1 MAKAKL
7 NGIDVHYQIK
17 GEGRDVVLI
26 HGVTSTLAIW
36 YMNVMPAFSAEFRV
50 IAYDLRGH
58 GYSEMTERGYTSR
71 EMADD
76 LLALLDHLGL
86 EKPLFVGHSFGGSIV
101 SHLAALHP
109 DRVGGFALAD
119 TGLACLRRLRAIEN
133 WPGWELYKEDLD
145 KYGITYDW
153 FVDAEGRDVNDVFR
167 KTFEIPQQFGTR
179 KGRSR
184 ATPRLRRL
192 IDETRVGEEFRNI
205 AGLTEERLAEI
216 EAPVYSLYGETSPYR
231 NMAEH
236 LAGVMKN
243 YRWEVVPGS
252 GHFYLLDSVD
262 FFVDRMLR
270 FLRDPE
276 GFVAAGAKQRR
287 AAGNGRSAAAGA

>member
-1 MAKAKL
+1 MAKAEL
-7 NGIDVHYQIK
+7 NGIKMHYQIK

-36 YMNVMPAFSAEFRV
+36 YTKVMPSFASEFRV

-58 GYSEMTERGYTSR
+58 GYSEMTEHGYTSG
-71 EMADD
+71 EMAQD
-76 LLALLDHLGL
+76 LLALMDHLGL
-86 EKPLFVGHSFGGSIV
+86 ERPLFVGHSYGGSIV
-101 SHLAALHP
+101 SHLAVEHP

-133 WPGWELYKEDLD
+133 WPGWQLYKDDLD
-145 KYGITYDW
+145 KYGITYEW
-153 FVDAEGRDVNDVFR
+153 FVEAEGGDVNDVFR
-167 KTFEIPQQFGTR
+167 KTFEIPQQYGTR

-184 ATPRLRRL
+184 ATPRLKRL
-192 IDETRVGEEFRNI
+192 IEETCVGEEFRRV
-205 AGLTEERLAEI
+205 AGLTEERLAQI
-216 EAPVYSLYGETSPYR
+216 EAPVYALYGETSPYR
-231 NMAEH
+231 DMAEH
-236 LAGVMKN
+236 LAGVINN

-276 GFVAAGAKQRR
+276 GFVAAGTSRTAGTSGGAE
-287 AAGNGRSAAAGA
+287 AARGA

>member
-26 HGVTSTLAIW
+26 HGVTSTLAFW
-36 YMNVMPAFSAEFRV
+36 YTKVMPALSAEFRV

-58 GYSEMTERGYTSR
+58 GYSEMTEHGYTSR

-76 LLALLDHLGL
+76 LLALVDHLGL
-86 EKPLFVGHSFGGSIV
+86 ERPLFVGHSFGGSIV
-101 SHLAALHP
+101 SHLAVLHP

-133 WPGWELYKEDLD
+133 WPGWELHKEDLD

-153 FVDAEGRDVNDVFR
+153 FVEAEGRDVNDVFR
-167 KTFEIPQQFGTR
+167 KTFEIPQQYGSR

-192 IDETRVGEEFRNI
+192 IDETCVGEEFRKV
-205 AGLTEERLAEI
+205 AGLTEERLTEI

-231 NMAEH
+231 KMAEH

-276 GFVAAGAKQRR
+276 EFVAAGARHRR